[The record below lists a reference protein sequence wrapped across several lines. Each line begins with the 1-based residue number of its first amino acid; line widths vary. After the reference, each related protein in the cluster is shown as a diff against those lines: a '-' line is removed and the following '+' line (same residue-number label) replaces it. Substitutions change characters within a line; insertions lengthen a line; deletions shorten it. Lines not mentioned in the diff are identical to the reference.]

1 MSYTFES
8 ALKALGAEAQVS
20 GGAITVYREGKN
32 IAVSKYT
39 DGVFGITDEGLE
51 VLSNPLITTDDGV
64 EVFEAPKRAGKGF
77 KPTDIEAAE

>member
-20 GGAITVYREGKN
+20 GGAITVYRGGKN
-32 IAVSKYT
+32 IAISKYT

-51 VLSNPLITTDDGV
+51 VLGTPLITTDDGV
-64 EVFEAPKRAGKGF
+64 EVFEAPKRASKGF
-77 KPTDIEAAE
+77 KSAGIEVTK